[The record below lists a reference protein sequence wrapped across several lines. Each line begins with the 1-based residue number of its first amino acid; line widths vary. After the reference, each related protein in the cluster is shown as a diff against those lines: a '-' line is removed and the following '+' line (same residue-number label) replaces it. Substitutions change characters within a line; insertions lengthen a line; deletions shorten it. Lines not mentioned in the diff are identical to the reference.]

1 MSDIRHG
8 LIEMLARF
16 DDEAFIALANRGLF
30 RRAIKDFEQHPG
42 KVVEENDTH
51 ITLQVSEQT
60 IKMDARGPAF
70 ASCSCPAAGIC
81 QHILSA
87 GLTLKNMQEDGSAE
101 SERAESVIEGE
112 VLLAIEPQLD
122 ELHENL
128 LAIPQEHLIKH
139 AGKPGFRWAWELIN
153 NLDLEQDITITR
165 HKHLVIG
172 FKHPMMTLRYLGG
185 GVDSLICDVS
195 TSKLAKY
202 QVAAVILYKRINGIN
217 LDPIEV
223 KSQSKNA
230 NLEFGKDY
238 AIAESKDLTLASSR
252 NRLLCQLDE
261 LLKDCLTLGIS
272 HLSHNIIDKFSSLAV
287 WAQGVYFYRLSLLL
301 RRVAD
306 HVELQIER
314 SASADGNQ
322 IFNDLAFAYGLS
334 SALKSSLQSGV
345 VPSNLQGK
353 SRSEYEEVG
362 NLILLGLGA
371 QAWRAPSGFIGL
383 TMLFWSPQTQQFLA
397 CSDARPE
404 AQGGFDAIARYTAS
418 GPWAGLAS
426 PSKLTG
432 MEVRLGN
439 ASVNN
444 EGRISTSESI
454 VATHVNIENFANQ
467 LQPFSSWRDMQAAYS
482 KPRQSLLASPRSL
495 DDWVCLKPSQCQEA
509 KFNEIR
515 QTLIWHILDE
525 YDEVFTLELRFS
537 PYTEHAI
544 KRIEQLSKNKWEDG
558 DLIIVKL
565 ISVENKLIGEPLSIV
580 RSHVRA
586 GNNAVDAL
594 YFDEPAKSTSLVISQ
609 FTSLFRRKT
618 NVYQEPV
625 SLAFELKHGRFNHFK
640 RWLLLNAERGLA
652 TDRLPKMITEYKA
665 SQQKLLEEGYTML
678 PFWNEAAPCASQLLK
693 AKYVCM
699 QYEHVF
705 NEVYGFV

>member
-1 MSDIRHG
+1 MSDIRRR
-8 LIEMLARF
+8 LIDMLARF
-16 DDEAFIALANRGLF
+16 DDDAFIALANRGLF
-30 RRAIKDFEQHPG
+30 RRAIKDFEQQPG
-42 KVVEENDTH
+42 KIVEENDAH
-51 ITLQVSEQT
+51 ITVQVSEQT

-87 GLTLKNMQEDGSAE
+87 GLTLKDMQEDGSAE
-101 SERAESVIEGE
+101 SEHAESVIEGE
-112 VLLAIEPQLD
+112 VLRVIEPQLD
-122 ELHENL
+122 ELHESL
-128 LAIPQEHLIKH
+128 LSIPQESLINH

-223 KSQSKNA
+223 KAQPKNA
-230 NLEFGKDY
+230 SLEFGKDY
-238 AIAESKDLTLASSR
+238 AVAESNDIAILSSR
-252 NRLLCQLDE
+252 NRLLCQVDE
-261 LLKDCLTLGIS
+261 LLNDCLILGIS

-287 WAQGVYFYRLSLLL
+287 WAQGVYFYRMSLLL

-322 IFNDLAFAYGLS
+322 LLKDLAFAYGLS
-334 SALKSSLQSGV
+334 SALKSSLKSGV

-353 SRSEYEEVG
+353 SRSEYEDVG

-371 QAWRAPSGFIGL
+371 QAWRTPSGYIGL
-383 TMLFWSPQTQQFLA
+383 TMLFWSPKTQQFLA

-404 AQGGFDAIARYTAS
+404 SQGGFDAIARYTAS
-418 GPWAGLAS
+418 GPWTGLAS

-432 MEVRLGN
+432 MEVRLCN
-439 ASVNN
+439 VSVNN
-444 EGRISTSESI
+444 EGRISTSNSI
-454 VATHVNIENFANQ
+454 AVSHVNIENFANQ
-467 LQPFSSWRDMQAAYS
+467 LQPFSCWREMYSAYS
-482 KPRQSLLASPRSL
+482 KPRQSLLASPRPL
-495 DDWVCLKPSQCQEA
+495 DDWICLKPSQCQEA

-525 YDEVFTLELRFS
+525 DDEVFTLELRFS

-544 KRIEQLSKNKWEDG
+544 KRIEQLSKNKWEEG

-580 RSHVRA
+580 RSHA
-586 GNNAVDAL
+586 GVGENAVDAL
-594 YFDEPAKSTSLVISQ
+594 YFDEPPKSTNFVISQ
-609 FTSLFRRKT
+609 LTSIFRRKT
-618 NVYQEPV
+618 NVYQEPEI
-625 SLAFELKHGRFNHFK
+625 LAAELKHERFKNFK
-640 RWLLLNAERGLA
+640 RWLLLNAERGLS
-652 TDRLPKMITEYKA
+652 THRLSKVITEYKTA
-665 SQQKLLEEGYTML
+665 QQKLLVEGYTML
-678 PFWNEAAPCASQLLK
+678 PPWNESAPYASQLLK
-693 AKYVCM
+693 AQYVCM
-699 QYEHVF
+699 QYERIF
-705 NEVYGFV
+705 